1 MAETNKLR
9 LGKRN
14 YIAFFRSTDYGGIHY
29 LPGDGPI
36 VNAEEALEI
45 IATGLGELTEPDD
58 VRHSRNR
65 RKNEN

>member
-1 MAETNKLR
+1 MAETRKLLIGR
-9 LGKRN
+9 RN

-29 LPGDGPI
+29 LPSDGPI

-58 VRHSRNR
+58 VRHR
-65 RKNEN
+65 RKQ